1 MNPFIVSSIV
11 TSIVSLVMS
20 FVVFANNRNDRVNQ
34 IWALTTFLLG
44 MWSMGLAGVV
54 SSKSQ
59 DVAMLWQYLL
69 DASAIIIP
77 ITFFIFTAHLL
88 NLQEVYKKTVNLS
101 WVAGIL
107 LLILSFT
114 KFFKLGVA
122 PKFSFDYWIVPGP
135 LYSIFPLVFCL
146 FVSFS
151 VYLLLKERTRTKN
164 TVLKRQ
170 INYVLGAQIF
180 GFGGGITNFFPQLW
194 DIYPV
199 GNYFVLFYVFFI
211 SYSIFKH
218 HLFDIK
224 VIATELF
231 SYAIWVFLLARV
243 LLASTPNERFT
254 NVVLLVIV
262 VIFTVLLIKSV
273 RKEVE
278 QREQLEILTKKLA
291 KANEQLKV
299 LDKAR
304 AEFISIA
311 SHQLRTPPATIK
323 WYVAAILGG
332 DFGPIPDSVKDQ
344 LRKTERVNNGLI
356 RLIDDLLNVSRVE
369 RGKLEFMFEKTD
381 IQKLVELAYEQLIPQ
396 AAEKKLQ
403 LIYNKPTTTIPEI
416 TADKEKLRQVVN
428 NLIDNAIKYT
438 KQGSVEVSLSRSNG
452 NVVIKVKDSGKGV
465 SKDETSSIFDKFG
478 RGKDAGKHASGLGLG
493 LYLAKVVVEQH
504 KGKIWVESKGVGKGS
519 TFVVSLPLKTDLQK
533 TEFDFAKH

>member
-199 GNYFVLFYVFFI
+199 GNYFVLF
-211 SYSIFKH
+211 
-218 HLFDIK
+218 
-224 VIATELF
+224 
-231 SYAIWVFLLARV
+231 
-243 LLASTPNERFT
+243 
-254 NVVLLVIV
+254 
-262 VIFTVLLIKSV
+262 
-273 RKEVE
+273 
-278 QREQLEILTKKLA
+278 
-291 KANEQLKV
+291 
-299 LDKAR
+299 
-304 AEFISIA
+304 
-311 SHQLRTPPATIK
+311 
-323 WYVAAILGG
+323 
-332 DFGPIPDSVKDQ
+332 
-344 LRKTERVNNGLI
+344 
-356 RLIDDLLNVSRVE
+356 
-369 RGKLEFMFEKTD
+369 
-381 IQKLVELAYEQLIPQ
+381 
-396 AAEKKLQ
+396 
-403 LIYNKPTTTIPEI
+403 
-416 TADKEKLRQVVN
+416 
-428 NLIDNAIKYT
+428 
-438 KQGSVEVSLSRSNG
+438 
-452 NVVIKVKDSGKGV
+452 
-465 SKDETSSIFDKFG
+465 
-478 RGKDAGKHASGLGLG
+478 
-493 LYLAKVVVEQH
+493 
-504 KGKIWVESKGVGKGS
+504 
-519 TFVVSLPLKTDLQK
+519 
-533 TEFDFAKH
+533 